1 MYIIY
6 IYLQRNIQENN
17 MKKLLP
23 LLICLFVT
31 ASALPLLSHALVLD
45 YRARYDCMAKV
56 PDHLL
61 DVLAIDND
69 RFVTGGN
76 WGLVLVQTS
85 ALPEAGG
92 NLYLDHAPGI
102 NMRNLYYDGAG
113 YLYVN
118 VNAGTSH
125 ETAGFAVVKLEDDTL
140 NYIDTFDEE
149 GVFYEKMAIADDYLY
164 VAAHSQGL
172 RVYDLSNREQPLLVG
187 SLTEGFVDAWAVAV
201 DGNRAYVADGAGG
214 LKIVDIS
221 NRLAPSII
229 AGETLETAIGIAQDV
244 IIHGNHL
251 YVAAGTAGV
260 LFYRHRNLLEC
271 SAIEVGTAP
280 KDLAL
285 AEPYLAVATM
295 NGVAVLELET
305 DGQPR
310 LVAFEKTHRRAEA
323 DSNSTHLRICAAVDI
338 TPTYQVLCADWDF
351 TDIYELVPAPEA
363 LHPDINCSEER
374 LYFPPAGGCKTV
386 TIHNGGSAPLQITAV
401 ENSSSAFTTNL
412 TPCTLAD
419 GEKITVTVNYSG
431 AIDADGSDQIAIFSN
446 DPDESPLPIQVYGR
460 TDNLDPGETAYDFS
474 LPFLT
479 LDPTTGFYSNVTR
492 KLSDFRGKVV
502 WFNIYASW

>member
-1 MYIIY
+1 
-6 IYLQRNIQENN
+6 
-17 MKKLLP
+17 
-23 LLICLFVT
+23 
-31 ASALPLLSHALVLD
+31 
-45 YRARYDCMAKV
+45 
-56 PDHLL
+56 
-61 DVLAIDND
+61 
-69 RFVTGGN
+69 
-76 WGLVLVQTS
+76 
-85 ALPEAGG
+85 
-92 NLYLDHAPGI
+92 
-102 NMRNLYYDGAG
+102 
-113 YLYVN
+113 
-118 VNAGTSH
+118 
-125 ETAGFAVVKLEDDTL
+125 
-140 NYIDTFDEE
+140 
-149 GVFYEKMAIADDYLY
+149 MAIADDYLY

-479 LDPTTGFYSNVTR
+479 LDPATGFYSNVTR

>member
-1 MYIIY
+1 
-6 IYLQRNIQENN
+6 
-17 MKKLLP
+17 MKKLIP
-23 LLICLFVT
+23 LLICLFIIT
-31 ASALPLLSHALVLD
+31 SALPVLSHALTLD

-85 ALPEAGG
+85 ALPESGG
-92 NLYLDHAPGI
+92 NLYLDFTPNI
-102 NMRNLYYDGAG
+102 NMRNLYYDGTG

-140 NYIDTFDEE
+140 NYIDTFGEE
-149 GVFYEKMAIADDYLY
+149 GVFYEKMAIAGDYLY

-172 RVYDLSNREQPLLVG
+172 HVYDISNREQPLFAG
-187 SLTEGFVDAWAVAV
+187 SLTEGFVDAWAVAI
-201 DGNRAYVADGAGG
+201 DGDRAYVADGAGG

-221 NRLAPSII
+221 NRTAPSII
-229 AGETLETAIGIAQDV
+229 AGETLETAVGTAEDV
-244 IIHGNHL
+244 IIHGDHL
-251 YVAAGTAGV
+251 YVAAGAAGV
-260 LFYRHRNLLEC
+260 LFYRNRNLLERN
-271 SAIEVGTAP
+271 AIEVGTAP

-295 NGVAVLELET
+295 NGVAVLELDG

-323 DSNSTHLRICAAVDI
+323 DSNDTHLRICAAVDI

-351 TDIYELVPAPEA
+351 TDIYELVSTTDA
-363 LHPDINCSEER
+363 LHADINCSEER

-386 TIHNGGSAPLQITAV
+386 TISNGGSIPLQITAV
-401 ENSSSAFTTNL
+401 ENNSLAFSTNL
-412 TPCTLAD
+412 IPCTLAS
-419 GEKITVTVNYSG
+419 GEELTVTINYNG
-431 AIDADGSDQIAIFSN
+431 ATDADGSDLITIFSN
-446 DPDESPLPIQVYGR
+446 DPDENPLPIQVYGR
-460 TDNLDPGETAYDFS
+460 TDNLDQGETAYDFS

-479 LDPTTGFYSNVTR
+479 LDHTTGLYSSVTR
-492 KLSDFRGKVV
+492 NLSDFRGKIV